1 MLPQFS
7 LSCNSGSSGCSTR
20 HKSPKREILL
30 NLLVVIFSTNGKFL
44 PCYPFRFPWGSV
56 RKESTCNEGDVGLI
70 PGLGRSPGGGHGN
83 RLQYSGL
90 ANPHGQGSMMGCNR
104 GVSWDPV
111 SSLLLLL
118 SRTSRAPSALLDTA
132 WLKYEVFN
140 SVQSLSRVQLFVTPC
155 TAAY

>member
-7 LSCNSGSSGCSTR
+7 LSCNSGSSGSSTR

-30 NLLVVIFSTNGKFL
+30 NLLVVFFSTNKWAIL
-44 PCYPFRFPWGSV
+44 KPCYPFRFPWGSV

-90 ANPHGQGSMMGCNR
+90 ANPHGQRSLMGCSPW
-104 GVSWDPV
+104 GLMGPCLFSATPPV
-111 SSLLLLL
+111 QDRQGNLCPPGYSL
-118 SRTSRAPSALLDTA
+118 A
-132 WLKYEVFN
+132 KI
-140 SVQSLSRVQLFVTPC
+140 
-155 TAAY
+155 